1 MVAVS
6 GGADSICLL
15 KVLSE
20 NQMGLILRAMHVH
33 HGLRGAEADRDVE
46 FVQKICE
53 KLEIPLEIV
62 YRKVKE
68 YAKEQ
73 KISEEEAGRILRY
86 KALEEGAVRW
96 EREIR
101 EQTQRTKNEEA
112 KRGEDWQQ
120 RSVQIAVAHHQD
132 DNAETILHHLLR
144 GSGLRGLAGMR
155 PIQGN
160 RIRPLLGV
168 RRSEILG

>member
-1 MVAVS
+1 MWEKVWDFIKEKKMLQPGDRVMVAVS

-62 YRKVKE
+62 
-68 YAKEQ
+68 
-73 KISEEEAGRILRY
+73 
-86 KALEEGAVRW
+86 
-96 EREIR
+96 
-101 EQTQRTKNEEA
+101 
-112 KRGEDWQQ
+112 
-120 RSVQIAVAHHQD
+120 
-132 DNAETILHHLLR
+132 
-144 GSGLRGLAGMR
+144 
-155 PIQGN
+155 
-160 RIRPLLGV
+160 
-168 RRSEILG
+168 